1 MGTIDEQLYPINL
14 RLAGRRVLVV
24 GGGNVAEEKVRTLVP
39 CDARIDVV
47 APSIRE
53 SLASMSGVVTHHR
66 PYRSGE
72 VGLYRMAI
80 TATDD
85 PQVNQ
90 QVFDEGESAG
100 VWVNSADDPDN
111 CAFTLPSRVRRND
124 LLVSFSTRGRS
135 PALSTWLRRRF
146 DEEFGPEYDL
156 LIDILAEERMALRMD
171 GVKVPPTSWQTA
183 LDSGML
189 ELIRAGQVDE
199 ARELLV
205 HCLRPDGAPEP
216 APDTRT

>member
-24 GGGNVAEEKVRTLVP
+24 GGGAVAEEKVKTLVP
-39 CDARIDVV
+39 CGARVDVV
-47 APSIRE
+47 APSIRPTLE
-53 SLASMSGVVTHHR
+53 GLPDVVTHHR

-72 VGLYRMAI
+72 VGLYRLAI

-85 PQVNQ
+85 PLVNQ
-90 QVFDEGESAG
+90 QVFDEGEAAG

-111 CAFTLPSRVRRND
+111 CAFTLPSRVRRD
-124 LLVSFSTRGRS
+124 SLLVTFSTRGRS

-146 DEEFGPEYDL
+146 DDEFGVEYDIL
-156 LIDILAEERMALRMD
+156 VELLAEERVRARD
-171 GVKVPPTSWQTA
+171 EGQKIPPASWQTA

-189 ELIRAGQVDE
+189 ELIRAGQLDE
-199 ARELLV
+199 AKELLR
-205 HCLRPDGAPEP
+205 HCIES
-216 APDTRT
+216 

>member
-14 RLAGRRVLVV
+14 RLRGRRILVV
-24 GGGNVAEEKVRTLVP
+24 GGGAVAEEKLRTLLP

-53 SLASMSGVVTHHR
+53 SITRMPGVAVHHR
-66 PYRSGE
+66 RYRSGE
-72 VGLYRMAI
+72 VGLYRIAM

-85 PQVNQ
+85 PLVNR
-90 QVFDEGESAG
+90 QVFDEAEAAG

-111 CAFTLPSRVRRND
+111 CAFTLPSRVRRD
-124 LLVSFSTRGRS
+124 SLLVTFSTRGRS

-146 DEEFGPEYDL
+146 DEEFGPEYDQ
-156 LIDILAEERMALRMD
+156 LIDLLAEQRMHLRET
-171 GVKVPPTSWQTA
+171 GQKVPPTSWQTA

-189 ELIRAGQVDE
+189 ELIRAGQIDE

-205 HCLRPDGAPEP
+205 HCLNVDPTQA
-216 APDTRT
+216 